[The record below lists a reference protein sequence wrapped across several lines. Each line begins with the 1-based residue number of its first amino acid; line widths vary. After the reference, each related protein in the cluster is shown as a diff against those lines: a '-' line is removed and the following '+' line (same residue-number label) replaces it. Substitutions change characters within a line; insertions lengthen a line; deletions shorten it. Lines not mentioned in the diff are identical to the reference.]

1 MHTAVNIFC
10 PQNELTGQSSLGR
23 AFLTDHISLN
33 ERVQYA
39 SAEDGTAVERVPL
52 RVYAQLLGQYLK
64 PYKLRVTLLALCVF
78 SGIGMNL
85 LNPQIVRFFIDTARE
100 GGAVS
105 ELTEAALLFLVVGIV
120 RQFVYLAGSYL
131 GQDVGWRATNT
142 MRGDLAEHCLRLD
155 MTFHHERTPG
165 EMVERVDGDATALS
179 NFFSEFVVQIIGS
192 IFFLF
197 GVLALLFREDWRIGV
212 AMSAFTVVAFFVY
225 NLTRSMAVPHYAAE
239 REGYSRLYGF
249 LEERLAGIEDIRPN
263 GAVSYIAHRF
273 FNVNRDAYGRA
284 VRSETMGA
292 VLRSITTI
300 LFTFGHALSMGMG
313 IWLYGEGTFTI
324 GAVYLIFH
332 YTSMLRWPLFQISR
346 QINDLQKATAGFKRI
361 ESLFRTRARIE
372 EGADDLP
379 SGEALGVEFEGVTF
393 SYFQG
398 DPVLKDVAFA
408 LQPGRVLGL
417 LGRTGSGKTTLT
429 RLLFRFYD
437 VDSGQIRIG
446 GQPLRSIGLEGL
458 RQKVGMV
465 TQDVQI
471 FKASLREN
479 LSLFAEDIA
488 DERLLEAIEELGLG
502 PWYRSLPDGLDSIV
516 SSGALSAGEAQLLA
530 FARVFL
536 KDPGIVILDEPS
548 SRLDPATEARIDR
561 AVQKLLQGRTGI
573 IIAHHLGTV
582 EKVDEIMVLQ
592 GGQIVEHGDR
602 TALVNDPN
610 SRFARLLTAGLE
622 KVLV

>member
-1 MHTAVNIFC
+1 M
-10 PQNELTGQSSLGR
+10 
-23 AFLTDHISLN
+23 
-33 ERVQYA
+33 
-39 SAEDGTAVERVPL
+39 
-52 RVYAQLLGQYLK
+52 LLGQYLK
-64 PYKLRVTLLALCVF
+64 PYKMRVVLLSVCIF

-85 LNPQIVRFFIDTARE
+85 LNPQIVRYFIDTARE
-100 GGAVS
+100 GGAVG
-105 ELTEAALLFLVVGIV
+105 ELTNAALLFLAIGIC
-120 RQFVYLAGSYL
+120 RQLVYLAGSYL

-155 MTFHHERTPG
+155 MSFHHERTPG

-179 NFFSEFVVQIIGS
+179 NFFSEFVVQVIGS

-212 AMSAFTVVAFFVY
+212 AMSVFTIIAFFVY

-263 GAVSYIAHRF
+263 GAVAYIANRF
-273 FNVNRDAYGRA
+273 FSVNRDAYGRA

-313 IWLYGEGTFTI
+313 IWLYGEGIFTI

-361 ESLFRTRARIE
+361 EALFRTRTRI
-372 EGADDLP
+372 ADSTGDLP
-379 SGEALGVEFEGVTF
+379 TGQALGVEFDGVTF
-393 SYFQG
+393 GYFDG
-398 DPVLKDVAFA
+398 EPVLRDVSFA

-437 VDSGQIRIG
+437 VDTGQIRVG
-446 GQPLRSIGLEGL
+446 GQPLDQVRLEAL
-458 RQKVGMV
+458 RGKVGMV

-471 FKASLREN
+471 FNASLREN
-479 LSLFAEDIA
+479 LSLFTEGIA

-502 PWYRSLPDGLDSIV
+502 PWYRALPEGLDSNV

-592 GGQIVEHGDR
+592 GGQIAEHGDR
-602 TALVNDPN
+602 AALARDPQ
-610 SRFARLLTAGLE
+610 SRFSQLLSAGLE

>member
-1 MHTAVNIFC
+1 V
-10 PQNELTGQSSLGR
+10 
-23 AFLTDHISLN
+23 
-33 ERVQYA
+33 
-39 SAEDGTAVERVPL
+39 EDGTAGERVSL
-52 RVYAQLLGQYLK
+52 RVYAQLLGRYLK
-64 PYKLRVTLLALCVF
+64 PYKLRVALLALCVF

-85 LNPQIVRFFIDTARE
+85 LNPQIIRHFIDTARE

-105 ELTEAALLFLVVGIV
+105 ELTQAALLFLAIGIV

-155 MTFHHERTPG
+155 MSFHHERTPG

-192 IFFLF
+192 IVFLF

-212 AMSAFTVVAFFVY
+212 AMTVFTVIAFFVY
-225 NLTRSMAVPHYAAE
+225 NVTRSMAVPHYAAE

-263 GAVSYIAHRF
+263 GAVSYMAERF

-313 IWLYGEGTFTI
+313 IWLYGEGAFTI
-324 GAVYLIFH
+324 GTVYLIFH

-361 ESLFRTRARIE
+361 EALFRTDARIR
-372 EGADDLP
+372 EGRENLP
-379 SGEALGVEFEGVTF
+379 AGQALGVEFDRVTF

-398 DPVLKDVAFA
+398 DPVLRDVNFR
-408 LQPGRVLGL
+408 LEPGRVLGL

-437 VDSGQIRIG
+437 VDSGEIRMG
-446 GQPLRSIGLEGL
+446 GQDLRQVRLQGL

-479 LSLFAEDIA
+479 LSLFDERID
-488 DERLLEAIEELGLG
+488 DERLLKAIEELGLG
-502 PWYRSLPDGLDSIV
+502 PWFRSLPEGLDSTV

-536 KDPGIVILDEPS
+536 KDPGLVILDEPS

-561 AVQKLLQGRTGI
+561 AVQKLLEGRTGI

-592 GGQIVEHGDR
+592 GGQIVEHGAR
-602 TALVNDPN
+602 AELVRDPN
-610 SRFARLLTAGLE
+610 SRFAQLLSAGLE

>member
-1 MHTAVNIFC
+1 M
-10 PQNELTGQSSLGR
+10 
-23 AFLTDHISLN
+23 
-33 ERVQYA
+33 
-39 SAEDGTAVERVPL
+39 EDGTAGERVSL
-52 RVYAQLLGQYLK
+52 RVYAQLLGRYLK
-64 PYKLRVTLLALCVF
+64 PYKLRVALLALCVF

-85 LNPQIVRFFIDTARE
+85 LNPQIIRHFIDTARE

-105 ELTEAALLFLVVGIV
+105 ELTQAALLFLVIGIV

-155 MTFHHERTPG
+155 MSFHHERTPG

-192 IFFLF
+192 IVFLF

-212 AMSAFTVVAFFVY
+212 AMTVFTVIAFFVY
-225 NLTRSMAVPHYAAE
+225 NVTRSMAVPHYAAE

-263 GAVSYIAHRF
+263 GAVSYMAERF

-313 IWLYGEGTFTI
+313 IWLYGEGAFTI
-324 GAVYLIFH
+324 GTVYLIFH

-361 ESLFRTRARIE
+361 EALFRTDTRIG
-372 EGADDLP
+372 EGLENLP
-379 SGEALGVEFEGVTF
+379 AGQALGVEFDRVTF
-393 SYFQG
+393 SYSLG
-398 DPVLKDVAFA
+398 DPVLRDVNFR
-408 LQPGRVLGL
+408 LEPGRVLGL

-437 VDSGQIRIG
+437 VDSGEIRMG
-446 GQPLRSIGLEGL
+446 GQDLRQVRLQGL

-479 LSLFAEDIA
+479 LSLFDESID
-488 DERLLEAIEELGLG
+488 DERLLKAIEELGLG
-502 PWYRSLPDGLDSIV
+502 SWFRSLPEGLDSTV

-536 KDPGIVILDEPS
+536 KDPGLVILDEPS

-561 AVQKLLQGRTGI
+561 AVQKLLEGRTGI

-592 GGQIVEHGDR
+592 GGQIVEHGPR
-602 TALVNDPN
+602 AELVRNPN
-610 SRFARLLTAGLE
+610 SRFAQLLSVGLE